1 MTKIEETILF
11 DKNDNEIIDEVS
23 SKHLD
28 DLETL
33 GVKITLDDGSE
44 TMYDILRYS
53 IEGNEVTF
61 VLNFE
66 GWVTTVKNELTNFIK
81 VKFDLQE
88 ETGE

>member
-11 DKNDNEIIDEVS
+11 GKNDNEIIDKVS

-28 DLETL
+28 ALDML

-44 TMYDILRYS
+44 TMYDILLYS
-53 IEGNEVTF
+53 VEGNEVTF

-66 GWVTTVKNELTNFIK
+66 GWVTTVNNELTNFIK